1 MYICTC
7 YVCTYKWNIT
17 QTFKK
22 WNLAI
27 CDNMD
32 GAWRHS
38 AKWNKTDE
46 ERQIPY
52 NFSYM
57 EYKKQNKNKLIDSE
71 NRLLVTRREGDQV
84 YGDGWLLVLLIT
96 LYCTPILI
104 YNIVYLKSVWI
115 WYTNFT
121 PFFLIKKKEQKDTKV

>member
-1 MYICTC
+1 
-7 YVCTYKWNIT
+7 
-17 QTFKK
+17 
-22 WNLAI
+22 
-27 CDNMD
+27 
-32 GAWRHS
+32 
-38 AKWNKTDE
+38 
-46 ERQIPY
+46 
-52 NFSYM
+52 M

-84 YGDGWLLVLLIT
+84 YGGGWLLVLLIT

-121 PFFLIKKKEQKDTKV
+121 SFFFLIKKKEQKDTKV

>member
-1 MYICTC
+1 
-7 YVCTYKWNIT
+7 
-17 QTFKK
+17 
-22 WNLAI
+22 
-27 CDNMD
+27 
-32 GAWRHS
+32 
-38 AKWNKTDE
+38 
-46 ERQIPY
+46 
-52 NFSYM
+52 M

-121 PFFLIKKKEQKDTKV
+121 PFFLIKKKE